1 MSEHESAI
9 EVTSVVHEQFNAL
22 ESMKAR
28 SEFNINS
35 FPGVNEELK
44 RRQMDTPGV
53 MESLH
58 HDWNSFAASHDCY
71 KEITRVNGEHHHR
84 SDLTDEKSLKL
95 YCSFFDD
102 SSALTEIE
110 KSYISGTEL
119 VEKKITPIDD
129 KILQSNDKIDDNK
142 SPLLQRAKM
151 MGFPMTNSYDGSSTR
166 FSLFTDK
173 NREKPIPS
181 GFEQINEDLYARK
194 DNRFMVF
201 NDAGVENWPPRP
213 VTKAHGELLLDYFGI
228 EQ

>member
-1 MSEHESAI
+1 
-9 EVTSVVHEQFNAL
+9 
-22 ESMKAR
+22 MKAR
-28 SEFNINS
+28 SEFNTDS
-35 FPGVNEELK
+35 LLGVNEELK

-53 MESLH
+53 MESVH
-58 HDWNSFAASHDCY
+58 KDWNSFAASHDCY
-71 KEITRVNGEHHHR
+71 KEITRVNDLHHHR
-84 SDLTDEKSLKL
+84 SDLTDEKSIKL

-119 VEKKITPIDD
+119 AEKKISSSKG
-129 KILQSNDKIDDNK
+129 KIVQSNDLKGDNH

-151 MGFPMTNSYDGSSTR
+151 MGFPMINSSDGSNNT
-166 FSLFTDK
+166 FGLFTDK
-173 NREKPIPS
+173 KREDPIPS

-213 VTKAHGELLLDYFGI
+213 VTKAHGKLLLDYFGI